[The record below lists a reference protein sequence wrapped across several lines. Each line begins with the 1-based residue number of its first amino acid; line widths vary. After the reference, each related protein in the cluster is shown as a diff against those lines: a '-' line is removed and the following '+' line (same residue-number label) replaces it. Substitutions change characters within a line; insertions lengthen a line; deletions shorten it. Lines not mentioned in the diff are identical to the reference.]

1 MSTGEAVRIEGNEF
15 ESMGGP
21 AIFAN
26 AVGALAIRS
35 NYFEANEQRGNDSA
49 FMSYFAGARQPTD
62 LYTSLENGT
71 RVT

>member
-1 MSTGEAVRIEGNEF
+1 MKFGDFRRNFGQF

-35 NYFEANEQRGNDSA
+35 NYFEANEQRGEDSA
-49 FMSYFAGARQPTD
+49 FMSYFAGAQQPRTFARSSD
-62 LYTSLENGT
+62 SSESEE
-71 RVT
+71 